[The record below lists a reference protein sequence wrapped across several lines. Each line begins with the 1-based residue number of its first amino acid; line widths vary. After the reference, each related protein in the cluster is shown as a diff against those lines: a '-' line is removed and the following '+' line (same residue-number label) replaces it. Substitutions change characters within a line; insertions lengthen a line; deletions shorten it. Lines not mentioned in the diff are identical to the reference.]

1 MFVIPLWIVQTEVSE
16 EEEEE
21 RVGSEA
27 GKNPRYEKLG
37 SDKKGFDICIFF
49 CGMTSWR

>member
-27 GKNPRYEKLG
+27 A
-37 SDKKGFDICIFF
+37 KKSKI
-49 CGMTSWR
+49 